1 MGVIVAVF
9 AGEYDVSHKAALRLE
24 LSLLREE
31 PQVVLD
37 MSAVS
42 YIDSTCIT
50 QLVMLADGRGRLGL
64 APAAIVVHS
73 PSVRRLFDILQ
84 LGKLFRVESAIDEV
98 LPKDG
103 TPVRIRYPSPGD
115 ETTIS
120 TSDIPIETEH
130 AGAIERSPCY
140 SGGATSSRLA
150 TT

>member
-1 MGVIVAVF
+1 MSAVVAVF
-9 AGEYDVSHKAALRLE
+9 VGEYDISHKATFRLE

-31 PQVVLD
+31 QQVVLD

-42 YIDSTCIT
+42 YIDSTCVT

-64 APAAIVVHS
+64 PPAAIVVQS

-103 TPVRIRYPSPGD
+103 SPVRIQYPAAGD
-115 ETTIS
+115 ESTIS
-120 TSDIPIETEH
+120 QSDIPIVTED
-130 AGAIERSPCY
+130 ALSPAPEFCY
-140 SGGATSSRLA
+140 ADGATNSRL
-150 TT
+150 TTT